1 MMKQLKIPVH
11 TFSEKPRWKQQYAGI
26 FERLDRYVYNF
37 GRSHTELRASDR
49 DRVNGRR
56 RRMRNKASFFDQND
70 LIFAM
75 YYVVRSTYY
84 VVRTTF
90 ARPKIYK
97 AGFVPKQEM
106 SLLFFYKTML
116 TYSVIHTINN
126 IAQKHSSTTK
136 KNSKQRATNPSYR
149 FFHSK
154 SCTTYYIL
162 RTAYCVVQGEKHAQN
177 YQYAA

>member
-11 TFSEKPRWKQQYAGI
+11 TFSEMPHWKQQYAGI

-37 GRSHTELRASDR
+37 GRSHTELRASDQ
-49 DRVNGRR
+49 DQVNGRR

-97 AGFVPKQEM
+97 AGFVPKQEI

-136 KNSKQRATNPSYR
+136 KTANNEQQTPLIGFSTRNHVLR
-149 FFHSK
+149 
-154 SCTTYYIL
+154 TTYYVL
-162 RTAYCVVQGEKHAQN
+162 RTA
-177 YQYAA
+177 